1 MSTINSVLDIA
12 KTALLA
18 NQKAI
23 NVTSH
28 NISNASTP
36 GYTKQTAVM
45 TGMDP
50 VSYGGLYYGSGVTVS
65 SIERVYD
72 SFQATQIRDASSGL
86 SRFEAKGGHLIA
98 IESMLNDMDGSG
110 LNPRIDDF
118 FNSFEDL
125 ASSPSTHAER
135 SALLSRA

>member
-1 MSTINSVLDIA
+1 MSTLNSVLDIA

-45 TGMDP
+45 TAMDP

-72 SFQATQIRDASSGL
+72 SFQATQIRDASAGFHAMKLRAGTL
-86 SRFEAKGGHLIA
+86 SL
-98 IESMLNDMDGSG
+98 
-110 LNPRIDDF
+110 
-118 FNSFEDL
+118 
-125 ASSPSTHAER
+125 SSRCSTTWTAR
-135 SALLSRA
+135 G